1 MKKKVLISILT
12 ALLLLSSPSI
22 VYADDVTI
30 DEKIDYLEDNGIPD
44 DLLTD
49 EHLVNRMYERLY
61 GLNFTY
67 GGCETVTLSET
78 NTSGADVLGI
88 IPEDDLT
95 LRIFE
100 ITNEDYDEDA
110 ETFFVKNV
118 LVFVGYSWAEG
129 APLVRNEDAITV
141 NWDPDVFTFEEDSFY
156 AYDDKYVHYPI
167 EDKYF
172 WYLSHEY
179 TRPEILSQGG
189 LGYVANLSDPL
200 PIGYDI
206 QIRKG
211 WADFSLLP
219 TDPLYHTD
227 GESVT
232 SVNVNYV
239 HDYEPFPTTI
249 TFTIGNT
256 YSVTVDTSSWFG
268 YDSAAVALNYSY
280 SYIID

>member
-12 ALLLLSSPSI
+12 ALLILSSSSI

-30 DEKIDYLEDNGIPD
+30 DEKIDYLEDNGIPN

-49 EHLVNRMYERLY
+49 ENLVTRMYERLY

-67 GGCETVTLSET
+67 GGRETVTLSET
-78 NTSGADVLGI
+78 QTSGADVLGI
-88 IPEDDLT
+88 IPEDDLR
-95 LRIFE
+95 LDIIE
-100 ITNEDYDEDA
+100 VTNEDYDEDA
-110 ETFFVKNV
+110 ETYFVDNV
-118 LVFVGYSWAEG
+118 FIFIRYLWAEG

-141 NWDPDVFTFEEDSFY
+141 NWDPDVFTYEADSFY
-156 AYDDKYVHYPI
+156 AYDDKYVHYPVVD
-167 EDKYF
+167 EYF
-172 WYLSHEY
+172 WYISNEY

-189 LGYVANLSDPL
+189 LGYVANLSGPL
-200 PIGYDI
+200 PIDYHT
-206 QIRKG
+206 QICKG
-211 WADFSLLP
+211 WADFVLLP

-239 HDYEPFPTTI
+239 HDYDPFPTTI
-249 TFTIGNT
+249 SFTISNT